1 MSELMLLGRVC
12 SPLVDIQKYAYLVS
26 FIFTLNS
33 FVYQFNRLAMTDITS
48 YEHVLVTEVNVLGPE
63 SAL

>member
-1 MSELMLLGRVC
+1 
-12 SPLVDIQKYAYLVS
+12 
-26 FIFTLNS
+26 
-33 FVYQFNRLAMTDITS
+33 MTDITS